1 MFTVVEH
8 WQIKRFLGR
17 NTHAEHNETI
27 AFTSI
32 LTVLLAAC
40 TETTSYKT
48 AKKHDKQHSFRY
60 MRHVSCKMIKPVKFY
75 IRFWEYS
82 NGVDSF
88 PDWCIIL
95 VHCNFAKKQE
105 QELQEL
111 VRFFKEYVPRY
122 GYKHIGIENNQKLNE
137 VLMLPQMR
145 STKEDNHVIALTDI
159 TI

>member
-1 MFTVVEH
+1 MVQKDFLLDFDLYICE
-8 WQIKRFLGR
+8 RFGYR
-17 NTHAEHNETI
+17 N
-27 AFTSI
+27 S
-32 LTVLLAAC
+32 L
-40 TETTSYKT
+40 
-48 AKKHDKQHSFRY
+48 
-60 MRHVSCKMIKPVKFY
+60 HVTPTMNGCCVGVNIKPVKLY

-82 NGVDSF
+82 KGVGGF

-105 QELQEL
+105 QELQKL
-111 VRFFKEYVPRY
+111 ARFFKEYAPRY
-122 GYKHIGIENNQKLNE
+122 GYKYIGIENNQRLNE

>member
-1 MFTVVEH
+1 MVQKDFLLDFDLYICE
-8 WQIKRFLGR
+8 RFGYR
-17 NTHAEHNETI
+17 N
-27 AFTSI
+27 S
-32 LTVLLAAC
+32 L
-40 TETTSYKT
+40 
-48 AKKHDKQHSFRY
+48 
-60 MRHVSCKMIKPVKFY
+60 HVTPTMNGCCVGVNIKPVKLY

-82 NGVDSF
+82 KGVDGF

-111 VRFFKEYVPRY
+111 ARFFKEYAPRY
-122 GYKHIGIENNQKLNE
+122 GYKYIGIENNQRLNE